1 MATANSHGSKTG
13 GKSACKTRL
22 AHKARET
29 HFAAQFRAL
38 KEILQLL
45 IELIIILAILFTDW
59 PTRLTIIIA
68 LICRRKMI

>member
-1 MATANSHGSKTG
+1 MATTNSHGSKTG

-22 AHKARET
+22 AHKARGT

-45 IELIIILAILFTDW
+45 TELIIIFTILFTDW